1 MYRNVYIHILAEIV
15 VKFLENRYQEES
27 FSLRRIN
34 KFKFSMGMN
43 AFFHEYGKK
52 GFKSEGIIVLV
63 IFESYYILRVT
74 FFPFLQTFD
83 IGYPLHLTSTFYLPL
98 TSSILCFVF
107 YSPYKFLLTIF
118 PFFSGKFLV
127 ELSFGM

>member
-1 MYRNVYIHILAEIV
+1 
-15 VKFLENRYQEES
+15 
-27 FSLRRIN
+27 
-34 KFKFSMGMN
+34 MN

-83 IGYPLHLTSTFYLPL
+83 IGYPLHLTSFLFASDKL
-98 TSSILCFVF
+98 DIVLRFSLSIQIFTNHF
-107 YSPYKFLLTIF
+107 SFLF
-118 PFFSGKFLV
+118 R
-127 ELSFGM
+127 